1 MTTICTTPADLAT
14 TNANLVAL
22 ATRIISLEAS
32 RTADEAAIAD
42 ALRRLGVDE
51 GVIAGLLPPV
61 PPIVIPPPYDPQI
74 LWKSGMESG
83 DLSAWSN
90 GPAGDNTGFAASSAV
105 QVALEGI
112 TPRVSKLFNLP
123 SVWAMKQAIT
133 APSGTAEAS
142 GTRMSRYPE
151 INALCK
157 AGTPF
162 YYSWWDFFP
171 VALAYPASGWY
182 NHWQIMSVNAANANA
197 PIWVLS
203 LSASGMNPILVWS
216 PTAVLAEGPHAGE
229 AGTKAY
235 TSTLAVPVGQ
245 WVFFEVMVKPASD
258 FTGALKMWLNGQVLF
273 DLSAIKTQFPL
284 ATQSLYAYIANN
296 CYGFGFPT
304 PWGHYVDDVTVSLGR
319 MP

>member
-1 MTTICTTPADLAT
+1 MTTICTTPADLAA

-32 RTADEAAIAD
+32 RTTDEAAIAD
-42 ALRRLGVDE
+42 LLRRLNVDE
-51 GVIAGLLPPV
+51 ATIASLLPV
-61 PPIVIPPPYDPQI
+61 IPPIVIPPPYDPQI
-74 LWKSGMESG
+74 QWRTGMESG
-83 DLSAWSN
+83 DLSGWSEKV
-90 GPAGDNTGFAASSAV
+90 NTGFADSTAV

-112 TPRVSKLFNLP
+112 PPRVSKLFNLP
-123 SVWAMKQAIT
+123 SVWAMKQAVN
-133 APSGTAEAS
+133 AASGVAEAS

-171 VALAYPASGWY
+171 VALAYNASGWY

-229 AGTKAY
+229 TGTRPY

-245 WVFFEVMVKPASD
+245 WAFFEVMVKPASD

-284 ATQSLYAYIANN
+284 ATQTLYSYIANN

-304 PWGHYVDDVTVSLGR
+304 PFWHAVDDVTVSLGR